1 MSKSNKK
8 VVTEGIRGAKEGV
21 AECYDDMGGQTM
33 TQGQE
38 TMSVTISMP
47 GKNISVTSDSV
58 DEIANILK
66 LAGINVGGT
75 SAEETPAIAVE
86 IPGAE
91 APEAEL
97 PAMGAQ
103 TMGQQPEPEVEEGD
117 AFSGALAKAKSEH
130 KDKFEVDGKEYDVE
144 EAAGDVSRTSKGG
157 TVTQTPTGQVHK
169 AGPGNYGGSEDDHED
184 NTPVPAG
191 AVPEKEVDESTNVS
205 EGQGIMVNGKEVDM
219 RSLEVDGVDSRD
231 YPDFSD
237 AYISYA
243 TFTDGTE
250 LNDDEMNELNDTHG
264 DLVHELVYD
273 RLGESTRILELA
285 GVTNEAQSAAQK
297 AAFKAMIDKK
307 KGTTTDNSEEEKE
320 EEVEESAEEV
330 PVANNIYGQGVY
342 EGQQEYARI
351 LELAGLNE
359 WANSPEGKADDKGT
373 IEDKLPSNVG
383 KGGGNSQFG
392 QNRANGQ
399 GENPMS
405 TTNISNDKAI
415 DVEEAFEVAMGEYR
429 KFVSE
434 SIAAKK

>member
-1 MSKSNKK
+1 MSNKK
-8 VVTEGIRGAKEGV
+8 ITEGIRGAKEGV
-21 AECYDDMGGQTM
+21 AECWDDMGGQTM
-33 TQGQE
+33 TTGEGEQ
-38 TMSVTISMP
+38 MSVTISMP

-58 DEIANILK
+58 EEIANILK
-66 LAGINVGGT
+66 LAGIEVGAT
-75 SAEETPAIAVE
+75 SAEETPAIAVA
-86 IPGAE
+86 IPGMGAE

-103 TMGQQPEPEVEEGD
+103 TMGQQPEIEMSQEEPEVEEGNE
-117 AFSGALAKAKSEH
+117 FTGALAKAKDEH
-130 KDKFEVDGKEYDVE
+130 KDEFEVDGKEYEVE
-144 EAAGDVSRTSKGG
+144 EGSDWKDLGKEWSKSTPQPNGDAGVKQG
-157 TVTQTPTGQVHK
+157 TR
-169 AGPGNYGGSEDDHED
+169 YGGGRQDEKPED
-184 NTPVPAG
+184 
-191 AVPEKEVDESTNVS
+191 EKEEMEETALSDPMDDRYARIEWLMKTHGLNRQEATETCDYDTDPETWKDSRWEDEYSEGAVDESIRVLR
-205 EGQGIMVNGKEVDM
+205 Q
-219 RSLEVDGVDSRD
+219 
-231 YPDFSD
+231 
-237 AYISYA
+237 
-243 TFTDGTE
+243 
-250 LNDDEMNELNDTHG
+250 
-264 DLVHELVYD
+264 
-273 RLGESTRILELA
+273 LA
-285 GVTNEAQSAAQK
+285 GIQEAQSAAQK

-330 PVANNIYGQGVY
+330 PVANNVYGQGVY

-373 IEDKLPSNVG
+373 VEAKLPSNVG

-415 DVEEAFEVAMGEYR
+415 DVEEAFSQAMSEYR

-434 SIAAKK
+434 SIANKK